1 MKLPFKVHFEMQPTI
16 VKNKEN
22 TMSTTYATD
31 DGCYTKILDPDE
43 VIKQSKST
51 LKEAMLDHP
60 AYLALAGLGI
70 FAIGYQLG
78 RNQGVNSLLR
88 FAMSN

>member
-1 MKLPFKVHFEMQPTI
+1 MKLPFKIHFEMQPTI
-16 VKNKEN
+16 VKNKEKI
-22 TMSTTYATD
+22 MSDNDATQ
-31 DGCYTKILDPDE
+31 ILDANE
-43 VIKQSKST
+43 VIDQSKST
-51 LKEAMLDHP
+51 LKDVVLDHP

-78 RNQGVNSLLR
+78 RNQGVNSLLK

>member
-16 VKNKEN
+16 VKNKEKI
-22 TMSTTYATD
+22 MSDNDTTQV
-31 DGCYTKILDPDE
+31 LDANEIID
-43 VIKQSKST
+43 QSKST
-51 LKEAMLDHP
+51 LKDVVLDHP

-78 RNQGVNSLLR
+78 RNQGVNSLLK

>member
-16 VKNKEN
+16 VKNKEKI
-22 TMSTTYATD
+22 MSDNDTTQV
-31 DGCYTKILDPDE
+31 LDANE
-43 VIKQSKST
+43 VIDQSKST
-51 LKEAMLDHP
+51 LKDVVLDHP

>member
-16 VKNKEN
+16 VKNKEKI
-22 TMSTTYATD
+22 MSDNDATQ
-31 DGCYTKILDPDE
+31 ILDTNE
-43 VIKQSKST
+43 VIDQSKST
-51 LKEAMLDHP
+51 LKDVVLDHP
-60 AYLALAGLGI
+60 AYLALAGIGI

-78 RNQGVNSLLR
+78 RNQGVNSLLK

>member
-16 VKNKEN
+16 VKNKEKI
-22 TMSTTYATD
+22 MSDNDATQ
-31 DGCYTKILDPDE
+31 ILDVNE
-43 VIKQSKST
+43 VIDQSKST
-51 LKEAMLDHP
+51 LKDVVLDHP

-78 RNQGVNSLLR
+78 RNQGVNSLLK

>member
-1 MKLPFKVHFEMQPTI
+1 MKLPFKVHFEIQPTI
-16 VKNKEN
+16 VKNKEKI
-22 TMSTTYATD
+22 MSDNDATQ
-31 DGCYTKILDPDE
+31 ILDANE
-43 VIKQSKST
+43 VIDQSKST
-51 LKEAMLDHP
+51 LKDVVLDHP

-78 RNQGVNSLLR
+78 RNQGVNSLLK

>member
-16 VKNKEN
+16 VKNKE
-22 TMSTTYATD
+22 
-31 DGCYTKILDPDE
+31 E
-43 VIKQSKST
+43 VIDQSKYT
-51 LKEAMLDHP
+51 LKDVVLDHP

-78 RNQGVNSLLR
+78 RNQGVNSLLK

>member
-16 VKNKEN
+16 VKNKEKI
-22 TMSTTYATD
+22 MSDNETTQV
-31 DGCYTKILDPDE
+31 LDANE
-43 VIKQSKST
+43 VIDQSKST
-51 LKEAMLDHP
+51 LKDVVLDHP

-78 RNQGVNSLLR
+78 RNQGVNSLLKI
-88 FAMSN
+88 AMSN

>member
-16 VKNKEN
+16 VKNKEKI
-22 TMSTTYATD
+22 MSDNDATQ
-31 DGCYTKILDPDE
+31 ILDANE
-43 VIKQSKST
+43 VIDQSKST
-51 LKEAMLDHP
+51 LKDVVIDHP
-60 AYLALAGLGI
+60 AYLALAGLGV

-78 RNQGVNSLLR
+78 RNQGVNSLLK

>member
-16 VKNKEN
+16 VKNKEKI
-22 TMSTTYATD
+22 MSDNDTTQ
-31 DGCYTKILDPDE
+31 ILDANE
-43 VIKQSKST
+43 VIDQSKST
-51 LKEAMLDHP
+51 LKDVVIDHP

-78 RNQGVNSLLR
+78 RNQGVNSLLK
-88 FAMSN
+88 FAMTN

>member
-16 VKNKEN
+16 VKNKEKI
-22 TMSTTYATD
+22 MSDNDTTQV
-31 DGCYTKILDPDE
+31 LDANE
-43 VIKQSKST
+43 VIDQSKST
-51 LKEAMLDHP
+51 LKDVVIDHP

-78 RNQGVNSLLR
+78 RNQGVNSLLK

>member
-22 TMSTTYATD
+22 IMSDNDATQV
-31 DGCYTKILDPDE
+31 LNANE
-43 VIKQSKST
+43 VIDQSKST
-51 LKEAMLDHP
+51 LKDVVLDHP

-78 RNQGVNSLLR
+78 RNQGVNSLLK

>member
-22 TMSTTYATD
+22 IVSDNDTTQV
-31 DGCYTKILDPDE
+31 LDANE
-43 VIKQSKST
+43 VIDQSKST
-51 LKEAMLDHP
+51 LKDVVLDHP

-78 RNQGVNSLLR
+78 RNQGVNSLLK

>member
-16 VKNKEN
+16 VKNKEKI
-22 TMSTTYATD
+22 MSDNDTAQV
-31 DGCYTKILDPDE
+31 LDANE
-43 VIKQSKST
+43 VIDQSKST
-51 LKEAMLDHP
+51 LKDAVLDHP

-78 RNQGVNSLLR
+78 RNQGVNSLLK

>member
-1 MKLPFKVHFEMQPTI
+1 MKLPFEVHFKMQPTI
-16 VKNKEN
+16 VKNKEKI
-22 TMSTTYATD
+22 MSDNDATQV
-31 DGCYTKILDPDE
+31 LDANE
-43 VIKQSKST
+43 VIDQSKST
-51 LKEAMLDHP
+51 LKDVVLDHP

-78 RNQGVNSLLR
+78 RNQGVNSLLK

>member
-22 TMSTTYATD
+22 IMSNNDTTQV
-31 DGCYTKILDPDE
+31 LDANE
-43 VIKQSKST
+43 VIDQSKST
-51 LKEAMLDHP
+51 LKNVVLDHP

-78 RNQGVNSLLR
+78 RNQGVNSLLK

>member
-22 TMSTTYATD
+22 IMSDNDATQ
-31 DGCYTKILDPDE
+31 ILDANE
-43 VIKQSKST
+43 VIDQSKST
-51 LKEAMLDHP
+51 LKDVVLDHP
-60 AYLALAGLGI
+60 AYLALVGLGI

-78 RNQGVNSLLR
+78 RNQGVNSLLK

>member
-16 VKNKEN
+16 VKNKEKI
-22 TMSTTYATD
+22 MSNNDTTQV
-31 DGCYTKILDPDE
+31 LDANE
-43 VIKQSKST
+43 VIDQSKST
-51 LKEAMLDHP
+51 LKDVVLDHP

-78 RNQGVNSLLR
+78 RNQGVNSLLK
-88 FAMSN
+88 FAMNN

>member
-16 VKNKEN
+16 VKNKEKI
-22 TMSTTYATD
+22 MSDNDATQV
-31 DGCYTKILDPDE
+31 LDANEAID
-43 VIKQSKST
+43 QSKST
-51 LKEAMLDHP
+51 LKDVVLDHP

-78 RNQGVNSLLR
+78 RNQGVNSLLK

>member
-16 VKNKEN
+16 VKNKEKI
-22 TMSTTYATD
+22 MSDNDTTQ
-31 DGCYTKILDPDE
+31 ILDANE
-43 VIKQSKST
+43 VINQSKST
-51 LKEAMLDHP
+51 LKDVVLDHP
-60 AYLALAGLGI
+60 AYLALAGLGV

-78 RNQGVNSLLR
+78 RNQGVNSLLK

>member
-16 VKNKEN
+16 VKNKEKI
-22 TMSTTYATD
+22 MSDNDTAQV
-31 DGCYTKILDPDE
+31 LDANE
-43 VIKQSKST
+43 VIDQSKST
-51 LKEAMLDHP
+51 LKDVMLDHP

-78 RNQGVNSLLR
+78 RNQGVNSLLK

>member
-16 VKNKEN
+16 VKNKEKI
-22 TMSTTYATD
+22 MSDNDTTQ
-31 DGCYTKILDPDE
+31 ILDANE
-43 VIKQSKST
+43 VIDRSKST
-51 LKEAMLDHP
+51 LKDVVLDHP

-78 RNQGVNSLLR
+78 RNQGVNSLLK

>member
-16 VKNKEN
+16 VKNKEKI
-22 TMSTTYATD
+22 MSDNDTTQ
-31 DGCYTKILDPDE
+31 ILDANE
-43 VIKQSKST
+43 VIDQSKST
-51 LKEAMLDHP
+51 LKDVVLDHP

-78 RNQGVNSLLR
+78 RNQGVNSLLK
-88 FAMSN
+88 FAMTN

>member
-16 VKNKEN
+16 IKNKEKI
-22 TMSTTYATD
+22 MSDNDATQ
-31 DGCYTKILDPDE
+31 ILDANE
-43 VIKQSKST
+43 VIDQSKST
-51 LKEAMLDHP
+51 LKDVVLDHP
-60 AYLALAGLGI
+60 AYLALVGLGI

-78 RNQGVNSLLR
+78 RNQGVNSLLK

>member
-22 TMSTTYATD
+22 IMSDNGTTQ
-31 DGCYTKILDPDE
+31 ILDANE
-43 VIKQSKST
+43 VIDQSKST
-51 LKEAMLDHP
+51 LKDVVLDHP

-78 RNQGVNSLLR
+78 RNQGVNSLLK

>member
-16 VKNKEN
+16 VKNKEK
-22 TMSTTYATD
+22 TMSDNDTTQV
-31 DGCYTKILDPDE
+31 LDADE
-43 VIKQSKST
+43 VINQSKAT
-51 LKEAMLDHP
+51 LKETMLDHP

-78 RNQGVNSLLR
+78 RNQGMNSLLK

>member
-16 VKNKEN
+16 VKNKEKI
-22 TMSTTYATD
+22 MSDDATQ
-31 DGCYTKILDPDE
+31 ILDANE
-43 VIKQSKST
+43 VIDQSKST
-51 LKEAMLDHP
+51 LKDVVLDHP
-60 AYLALAGLGI
+60 AYLTLAGLGI

-78 RNQGVNSLLR
+78 RNQGVNSLLK

>member
-16 VKNKEN
+16 VKNKEKI
-22 TMSTTYATD
+22 MSDNDTTQV
-31 DGCYTKILDPDE
+31 LDANE
-43 VIKQSKST
+43 VIDQSKST
-51 LKEAMLDHP
+51 LKDVVLDHP

-78 RNQGVNSLLR
+78 RNQGVNSLLK
-88 FAMSN
+88 FAMSK

>member
-1 MKLPFKVHFEMQPTI
+1 MKLPFKVHFEIQPTI
-16 VKNKEN
+16 VKNKEKI
-22 TMSTTYATD
+22 MSDNDTAQV
-31 DGCYTKILDPDE
+31 LDANE
-43 VIKQSKST
+43 VIDQSKST
-51 LKEAMLDHP
+51 LKDVVLDHP

-78 RNQGVNSLLR
+78 RNQGVNSLLK

>member
-16 VKNKEN
+16 IKNKEN
-22 TMSTTYATD
+22 IMSNNDATQV
-31 DGCYTKILDPDE
+31 LDANE
-43 VIKQSKST
+43 VIDQSKST
-51 LKEAMLDHP
+51 LKDVVLDHP

-78 RNQGVNSLLR
+78 RNQGVNSLLK

>member
-16 VKNKEN
+16 VKNKEKI
-22 TMSTTYATD
+22 MSDNDTTH
-31 DGCYTKILDPDE
+31 ILDANE
-43 VIKQSKST
+43 VIDQSKST
-51 LKEAMLDHP
+51 LKDVVLDHP

-78 RNQGVNSLLR
+78 RNQGVNSLLK

>member
-16 VKNKEN
+16 VKNKEK
-22 TMSTTYATD
+22 TMSDNDATQV
-31 DGCYTKILDPDE
+31 LDANE
-43 VIKQSKST
+43 VIDQSKST
-51 LKEAMLDHP
+51 LKDVVFDHP

-78 RNQGVNSLLR
+78 RNQGVNSLLK
-88 FAMSN
+88 FAMTN

>member
-1 MKLPFKVHFEMQPTI
+1 MKLPFKVHFEIQPTI
-16 VKNKEN
+16 VKNKEKIMSDNN
-22 TMSTTYATD
+22 TTQV
-31 DGCYTKILDPDE
+31 LDANE
-43 VIKQSKST
+43 VIDQSKST
-51 LKEAMLDHP
+51 LKDVVLDHP

-78 RNQGVNSLLR
+78 RNQGVNSLLK

>member
-1 MKLPFKVHFEMQPTI
+1 MKLPFKVRFEMQPTI
-16 VKNKEN
+16 VKNKEKI
-22 TMSTTYATD
+22 MSDNDTTQV
-31 DGCYTKILDPDE
+31 LDANE
-43 VIKQSKST
+43 VINQSKST
-51 LKEAMLDHP
+51 LKDVVLDHP

-78 RNQGVNSLLR
+78 RNQGVNSLLK

>member
-22 TMSTTYATD
+22 IMSNNDATQV
-31 DGCYTKILDPDE
+31 LDANE
-43 VIKQSKST
+43 VIDQSKST
-51 LKEAMLDHP
+51 LKDVVLDHP

-78 RNQGVNSLLR
+78 RNQGVNSLLK

>member
-16 VKNKEN
+16 VKNKEKI
-22 TMSTTYATD
+22 MSNNDTTQV
-31 DGCYTKILDPDE
+31 LDANE
-43 VIKQSKST
+43 VIDQSKST
-51 LKEAMLDHP
+51 LKDVVLDHP

-78 RNQGVNSLLR
+78 RNQGVNSLLK

>member
-16 VKNKEN
+16 VKNKEKI
-22 TMSTTYATD
+22 MSDNDTTQV
-31 DGCYTKILDPDE
+31 LDTNE
-43 VIKQSKST
+43 VIDQSKST
-51 LKEAMLDHP
+51 LKDVVLDHP

-78 RNQGVNSLLR
+78 RNQGVYSLLK
-88 FAMSN
+88 FAISN

>member
-16 VKNKEN
+16 VKNKEKI
-22 TMSTTYATD
+22 MSDNDTTQVFDAN
-31 DGCYTKILDPDE
+31 E
-43 VIKQSKST
+43 VIDQSKST
-51 LKEAMLDHP
+51 LKDVVLDHP

-78 RNQGVNSLLR
+78 RNQGVNSLLK
-88 FAMSN
+88 FAMNN